1 LSLFDTSVT
10 EDDWN
15 DEPLPMLVSVAN
27 LIDQERLLSH
37 AQGGKSRPFRCE
49 DYWRGVALMLSPDL

>member
-1 LSLFDTSVT
+1 V
-10 EDDWN
+10 
-15 DEPLPMLVSVAN
+15 LVSVAD

-49 DYWRGVALMLSPDL
+49 D